1 MARHSRC
8 LTRETTATELSKV
21 QLHLNL
27 YIVFFCFFVFFAVPQ
42 QQGVMCHRCI
52 TYFSVTGRREA
63 GVKTKIPSPT
73 RATTRPKSPPD
84 QVTHGRGPRKKKASG
99 IALQTRAK
107 CDDIHL
113 IAMVSKPIALRI
125 SVILAAWRCDHTSF
139 ARALSSQCKHHDS
152 ICSLEFR
159 FKGLLKGL

>member
-1 MARHSRC
+1 MALSRPLSFFPSLHSF
-8 LTRETTATELSKV
+8 LLPSV
-21 QLHLNL
+21 QLSAEAHATWCYGFRPRPWLHLL
-27 YIVFFCFFVFFAVPQ
+27 VFGGLAEGWNGGKILEGFLFTGWQLVPKASRNIK
-42 QQGVMCHRCI
+42 G
-52 TYFSVTGRREA
+52 SVERIMG
-63 GVKTKIPSPT
+63 
-73 RATTRPKSPPD
+73 
-84 QVTHGRGPRKKKASG
+84 HSG

-139 ARALSSQCKHHDS
+139 ARALSSQSKHHDS